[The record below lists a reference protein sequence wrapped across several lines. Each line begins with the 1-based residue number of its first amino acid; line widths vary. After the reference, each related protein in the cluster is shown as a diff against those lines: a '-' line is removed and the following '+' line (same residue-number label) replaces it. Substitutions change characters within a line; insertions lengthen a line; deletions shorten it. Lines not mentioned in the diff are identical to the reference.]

1 MLHEEEEQVEFFA
14 GERHLLA
21 LQEDLTGFR
30 TDIEVADIEALF
42 CLRVDGIRLGEAF
55 VPCST
60 FTAKPFPA
68 KVCIPPITD

>member
-42 CLRVDGIRLGEAF
+42 CLCLLYTSDAADES
-55 VPCST
+55 VP
-60 FTAKPFPA
+60 
-68 KVCIPPITD
+68 V